1 MDSEQVAAR
10 LIHYGFDIF
19 EVKIDWKKIFFIE
32 NEKFV
37 QKNMVFPIKNRIFAL
52 EFYNYE
58 RKEIYNTRA

>member
-1 MDSEQVAAR
+1 MDSELVAAR

-37 QKNMVFPIKNRIFAL
+37 QKSMVFPIKSRIFAL
-52 EFYNYE
+52 V
-58 RKEIYNTRA
+58 IYLIPQSLTPYGI